1 MKAIF
6 ESVIN
11 RGGYDLS
18 DLLKKIDSYHIEG
31 KLTDTEKDEL
41 YRKARGE
48 ATPNVDV
55 MAKLMELEERVRKL
69 EQAEV
74 PEQGEPEET
83 PAESYPE
90 FVVGKWY
97 YAGDKISYGGKNYVC
112 SAPAGVVCTW
122 NPDEYPAYWS
132 VVE

>member
-1 MKAIF
+1 MKSIF
-6 ESVIN
+6 ESVIHG
-11 RGGYDLS
+11 GGYDLS
-18 DLLKKIDSYHIEG
+18 GLLKKIDRYHIEG

-69 EQAEV
+69 ESAEV
-74 PEQGEPEET
+74 PEV
-83 PAESYPE
+83 PAAEYPE
-90 FVVGKWY
+90 YVPGKWY
-97 YAGDKISYGGKNYVC
+97 YTGDKISHGGKNYVC
-112 SAPAGVVCTW
+112 IAPDGAVCTW

>member
-69 EQAEV
+69 ESAEA
-74 PEQGEPEET
+74 PEQED
-83 PAESYPE
+83 YPE
-90 FVVGKWY
+90 YVPGKWY
-97 YAGDKISYGGKNYVC
+97 YTGDKISYGGKNYIC